1 MKSLVI
7 MFVGL
12 ALVLLAEGMVLAELF
27 GFNRFVTGL
36 FFAVGGGFCLWY
48 WIRQINWVKSE

>member
-27 GFNRFVTGL
+27 GFNRFVTG
-36 FFAVGGGFCLWY
+36 FFFVVGGSFCLWY
-48 WIRQINWVKSE
+48 WTRQINWVKKE